1 MAINE
6 ASWQIQ
12 NDKDIR
18 YIGATH
24 GATGANYIT
33 VIELHRWL
41 QNRADD
47 ASQLNADDFMD
58 ITKDTPSDRSTDNI
72 ITLINGYN
80 IDDTTAEYLFN
91 GSIIQDSG
99 NTWYDGILIYSAP
112 DTFVEIIQN
121 GANIANDFWNSVMFN
136 DGGINPNG
144 YRGLNF
150 DTGNGISHRFL
161 VKTKSGGTEID
172 GTRMIVHT
180 REWGKTFSEFKI
192 NGTSRGNNVAALTYA
207 NDLNNDESIGNMTS
221 SPYTLIANDS
231 VGYNLMDVDNNL
243 TDEAYY
249 SRWDLNGA
257 AINDLYQRM
266 KYLSRRGETTTLYG
280 LQGQIFRG
288 ITHEVQL
295 TTPRSGTFNAFEA
308 VSWTGGTGQM
318 LAINSTTAGT
328 KMWIQLLTGVAPSG
342 SLLITG
348 GGSGATATNSG
359 TPTERPLSFPFCGQ
373 STGSAIIGAYGFGID
388 ELDLAATDSVTDL
401 LTANPITPPN
411 NVTFT
416 LGNLVSG
423 DYAMVAERGY
433 RFNYD
438 GESGGSG
445 TFAVGETLTFSSPA
459 GTAKVTKVIDRGS
472 TGELWIGPILT
483 GSVPTDNSTFTGG
496 TSSTSGVVNGTV
508 SNDINLG
515 QLTLNG
521 LLNGGTV
528 TSVVVNGTIPTD
540 TPATGTIRILRASGA
555 YSRHAYTS
563 YSGSTFTIG
572 STNFSTDNAANG
584 TNVFISYI
592 DDTSA
597 GATMSF
603 TGVYVADR
611 SLFFRVRNGTSGTP
625 KIKTSEGTGTLGS
638 AGGSANASRIS
649 DE

>member
-6 ASWQIQ
+6 AHWQIQ

-18 YIGATH
+18 YIGPSHT
-24 GATGANYIT
+24 ATGANYIT

-80 IDDTTAEYLFN
+80 IDDTTSEYLYN
-91 GSIIQDSG
+91 GSIIQDSDA
-99 NTWYDGILIYSAP
+99 TWYDGILIYSAP

-150 DTGNGISHRFL
+150 DTNNGISHRFL
-161 VKTKSGGTEID
+161 VKTKSGGSQID

-207 NDLNNDESIGNMTS
+207 NDLNNDESIGNMTA
-221 SPYTLIANDS
+221 SPYTLIANDA
-231 VGYNLMDVDNNL
+231 VGYNLMDVDNNS

-266 KYLSRRGETTTLYG
+266 KYLTRRGETTTLYG

-288 ITHEVQL
+288 ITHEVAL
-295 TTPRSGTFNAFEA
+295 TTPRSGTFSAFEA

-318 LAINSTTAGT
+318 LAIDSTTAGT

-342 SLLITG
+342 SLTITG
-348 GGSGATATNSG
+348 GTSSATATNSG

-416 LGNLVSG
+416 MGNLVSG
-423 DYAMVAERGY
+423 DRVLVTERGY
-433 RFNYD
+433 HFYYD
-438 GESGGSG
+438 AEASGP
-445 TFAVGETLTFSSPA
+445 FQVGETLTFTSPA
-459 GTAKVTKVIDRGS
+459 GTAKLTKLIDRGT
-472 TGELWIGPILT
+472 TGEMWIGPMLT
-483 GSVPTDNSTFTGG
+483 GTVPADNSTITGG
-496 TSSTSGVVNGTV
+496 TSSATASVNGTV
-508 SNDINLG
+508 TNDVNFG
-515 QLTLNG
+515 QLKANALING
-521 LLNGGTV
+521 ATV
-528 TSVVVNGTIPTD
+528 TSIVTSTAIPTD
-540 TPATGTIRILRASGA
+540 TPATGTIRIQRNSGT
-555 YSRHAYTS
+555 YTRHAYTS
-563 YSGSTFTIG
+563 YTGSTFTIA
-572 STNFSTDNAANG
+572 STDFSGDPVAASN
-584 TNVFISYI
+584 NIFVSYI
-592 DDTSA
+592 DDASS
-597 GATMSF
+597 GDTMSF
-603 TGVYVADR
+603 TGVYLADR

>member
-18 YIGATH
+18 YIGASH

-80 IDDTTAEYLFN
+80 IDDATAEYLYN
-91 GSIIQDSG
+91 GSIIQDGG
-99 NTWYDGILIYSAP
+99 NVWYDGILIYSAP

-150 DTGNGISHRFL
+150 DTNNGISHRFL
-161 VKTKSGGTEID
+161 VKTKSGGAEID

-180 REWGKTFSEFKI
+180 REWGKTYSEFKI

-221 SPYTLIANDS
+221 APYSNIANDA

-266 KYLSRRGETTTLYG
+266 KYLTRRGETTTLYG
-280 LQGQIFRG
+280 IQGQIFRG
-288 ITHEVQL
+288 ITHEIPVD
-295 TTPRSGTFNAFEA
+295 TPSATDFSAFEA
-308 VSWTGGTGQM
+308 VSWSGGTGQM
-318 LAINSTTAGT
+318 LAVNDVNAPT
-328 KMWIQLLTGVAPSG
+328 KMWIQLLTGVAPTDNQT
-342 SLLITG
+342 ITG
-348 GGSGATATNSG
+348 GTSTATCLVNGSV
-359 TPTERPLSFPFCGQ
+359 TERPLSFPFCGQ

-401 LTANPITPPN
+401 LTASPITPPN

-423 DYAMVAERGY
+423 DRALVTERGY
-433 RFNYD
+433 RFAYD
-438 GESGGSG
+438 AEASGPF
-445 TFAVGETLTFSSPA
+445 TVGETLTFTSPA
-459 GTAKVTKVIDRGS
+459 GTAKLTKLIDRGT
-472 TGELWIGPILT
+472 TGEMWIGPMLT
-483 GSVPTDNSTFTGG
+483 GTVPTDNSTITGG
-496 TSSTSGVVNGTV
+496 TSSATAAVNGAV

-515 QLTLNG
+515 QL
-521 LLNGGTV
+521 LLNGALTGAAV
-528 TSVVVNGTIPTD
+528 TSVVVSGSIPSD
-540 TPATGTIRILRASGA
+540 TPSTGTIRILRASGT
-555 YSRHAYTS
+555 YTRHAYS
-563 YSGSTFTIG
+563 GYSGSTFTIG
-572 STNFSTDNAANG
+572 STDFSSDNAPNT
-584 TNVFISYI
+584 TNVFISYV
-592 DDTSA
+592 DGESTGD
-597 GATMSF
+597 TMSF
-603 TGVYVADR
+603 TGVYLADR

-625 KIKTSEGTGTLGS
+625 KIKTSEGTGTLGN
-638 AGGSANASRIS
+638 AGGSANASRIA